1 MCGLGGR
8 SPAQLESA
16 REEALA
22 RGKLGGIE
30 RHKRAGDPAARVFV
44 ATLFLSGCILGGA
57 TTHLTKTTHA
67 PPRQVVVSRVENAT
81 GENLLVKA
89 SLLSRL
95 LSSEA
100 NAQISIPELLQKTLA
115 AELRQAGVEVI
126 EESNISETEAG
137 ASVAARIEGWEE
149 ASGPPY
155 GKVVFLSASYRVID
169 RATGETQW
177 EVRQER
183 FPLRVEKMELDRTQA
198 EYLLAV
204 AVRDALKHWP
214 K

>member
-1 MCGLGGR
+1 MARGNPGGR
-8 SPAQLESA
+8 ERFGLPGSSA
-16 REEALA
+16 AHVLLAAL
-22 RGKLGGIE
+22 
-30 RHKRAGDPAARVFV
+30 F
-44 ATLFLSGCILGGA
+44 FSGCIFFRT

-67 PPRQVVVSRVENAT
+67 PPRQVVVSQVENAT
-81 GENLLVKA
+81 GESLSVKV

-95 LSSEA
+95 LSSES
-100 NAQISIPELLQKTLA
+100 NARISVPELLRKTLA

-126 EESNISETEAG
+126 EESNIPVTKAG
-137 ASVAARIEGWEE
+137 ALVTARIEGWEE

-169 RATGETQW
+169 RSTGETQW
-177 EVRQER
+177 EVRQKR

-198 EYLLAV
+198 EYLLAI
-204 AVRDALKHWP
+204 AVRDALKYWP